1 MKILSVATFAHPDH
15 YGGAERVISVV
26 AEGLARRGHEVTLLT
41 GHGQQTLAE
50 EEREGVHVV
59 RYPLVR
65 GKPTTFYR
73 SVWSGVR
80 RALAEGVGHDAD
92 ILHLHQPLSAVAAIA
107 PGAPKKLPRLYS
119 FYAPYHLEYLAR
131 YRQGRD
137 SGVAPWPQRCIASV
151 LRSADRYLLTRSEE
165 VVVLSDFSLSQIE
178 ALAPSVATRT
188 TIAPAGVDL
197 ERFHPPVDAEQ
208 QRRARTRLGM
218 EDDNI
223 PWLITVR
230 RLVPRMGLEDL
241 LEACAELAGNGVPF
255 RLAIAGEGELRV
267 ELERRTASLGLER
280 HVRFL
285 GRLTDEQLGDL
296 YLAAQVFALPTRSLE
311 GFGMVTAEAL
321 AAGLAVVATDAGATG
336 EILADVPGAQLV
348 PAGSPSRLA
357 AALAHVLSNPQARR
371 DAAQAARA
379 HAESHLTWDR
389 HLNALERA
397 AHRLAGRSS

>member
-1 MKILSVATFAHPDH
+1 VKILAVSTFAHPD
-15 YGGAERVISVV
+15 YFGGAERVVSVV
-26 AEGLARRGHEVTLLT
+26 AEGLAQRGHDVTLLT
-41 GHGQQTLAE
+41 GHDQKTLSE

-59 RYPLVR
+59 RYPVVR

-80 RALAEGVGHDAD
+80 RALAEGVGGDAEL
-92 ILHLHQPLSAVAAIA
+92 LHLHQPLSAVAAIA
-107 PGAPKKLPRLYS
+107 PGTPKKLPRLYS

-151 LRSADRYLLTRSEE
+151 LRRADRYLLTQSEE
-165 VVVLSDFSLSQIE
+165 VVALSDFSLRQIE

-197 ERFHPPVDAEQ
+197 ERFHPPEDAD
-208 QRRARTRLGM
+208 QRRLARARLGM
-218 EDDNI
+218 ENDDI

-230 RLVPRMGLEDL
+230 RLVSRMGLEDL
-241 LEACAELAGNGVPF
+241 LKACAELAAKNVPF

-267 ELERRTASLGLER
+267 ELEALTVRLGLSAQ
-280 HVRFL
+280 VRFL
-285 GRLTDEQLGDL
+285 GRLADEQLSDL
-296 YLAAQVFALPTRSLE
+296 YRAAQVFALPTRSLE

-321 AAGLAVVATDAGATG
+321 AAGLVVVATDAGATG

-348 PAGSPSRLA
+348 PAGNPSRLA

-371 DAAQAARA
+371 EASHAARA

-397 AHRLAGRSS
+397 AHRLTSRSP